1 MKWTFSLVV
10 PLILVLTVSSFRH
23 PKQKIT
29 TKEALG
35 EKLFHDKILSEDFTI
50 SCSSCHIPAFAFA
63 DTVALS
69 VGVHGKMGVRNTPS
83 AMNMA
88 AREIFFYDGRAKTLE
103 EQVVFPIE
111 NPVEMNLPFSE
122 AVQRVRNN
130 KTYQQLFLKIF
141 GKMPDSTSIAES
153 IAAFERTLETAD
165 TPNDR
170 WLQDKP
176 NGMNEQQIRGREL
189 FMSRRLKC
197 FDCHFSPDLTGDE
210 FRNIGLFNGKE
221 WNDSGRAVITKNPK
235 DIGKFKVPG
244 LRNIAVTAPY
254 MHNGRFKTLR
264 EVIDFYDNPEK
275 FVQGALNRDTIL
287 PLQLNLT
294 EQEKQDLESFFHSL
308 TDDRFLK

>member
-35 EKLFHDKILSEDFTI
+35 EKLFQDKILSEDFTI

-254 MHNGRFKTLR
+254 MHNGKFKTLR

>member
-1 MKWTFSLVV
+1 MRWIFSLIIVLGIAMVV
-10 PLILVLTVSSFRH
+10 TSFRQ
-23 PKQKIT
+23 PKQKIAT
-29 TKEALG
+29 QEALG

-50 SCSSCHIPAFAFA
+50 SCASCHIPAFAFA

-69 VGVHGKMGVRNTPS
+69 KGVHGRTGTRNTPS

-88 AREIFFYDGRAKTLE
+88 SRAVFFFDGRAKTLE
-103 EQVVFPIE
+103 HQVVFPIE
-111 NPVEMNLPFSE
+111 NPVEMNLPFPD

-130 KTYQQLFLKIF
+130 KTYQQLFMKIF
-141 GKMPDSTSIAES
+141 GKMPDSASIVQS

-176 NGMNEQQIRGREL
+176 NGMNAQQIRGREL
-189 FMSRRLKC
+189 FMSSRLKC

-210 FRNIGLFNGKE
+210 FRNIGLFNGKD
-221 WNDSGRAVITKNPK
+221 WNDTGRSVITKNPS

-254 MHNGRFKTLR
+254 MHNGKFKTLR

-275 FVQGALNRDTIL
+275 FVQGAINRDPIL
-287 PLQLNLT
+287 PQQLNLT
-294 EQEKQDLESFFHSL
+294 EQEKQDLESFLHSL
-308 TDDRFLK
+308 TDDRFTK